1 MIQCCLLSWF
11 TLFSFISDDPK
22 EILQPFLDKLG
33 QPEEQVRIAWF
44 GDSGIEADLITQ
56 TIRDSLQ
63 KWHGGKGVGYMPVLS
78 RAPGYRKTITHKFS
92 SNWLWESLEPAAAYK
107 RNPGISGHGFYSYT
121 RSGAN
126 PTRARGWGRGRA
138 KRFN

>member
-1 MIQCCLLSWF
+1 MIQFCLLSWF
-11 TLFSFISDDPK
+11 TLFSFASDDPK

-63 KWHGGKGVGYMPVLS
+63 KWHG
-78 RAPGYRKTITHKFS
+78 
-92 SNWLWESLEPAAAYK
+92 N
-107 RNPGISGHGFYSYT
+107 
-121 RSGAN
+121 GAD
-126 PTRARGWGRGRA
+126 G
-138 KRFN
+138 